1 MELQINSV
9 DQMHQLGAKIGA
21 QLKAGDVVVLTG
33 ELGSGKTVLT
43 QGIASSFGIKNI
55 TSPTFVIS
63 RVYKSKINFIHI
75 DTYRLLDQGVSS
87 FSDLDFESY
96 LENSIFV
103 IEWGASFVNTLNDQ
117 YLEIIIKQ
125 GTEESF
131 RNISFNLVG
140 DRWSGFNL
148 WVPFWQLIPQPL
160 EHLSL

>member
-103 IEWGASFVNTLNDQ
+103 IEWGASFVNTLTDQ
-117 YLEIIIKQ
+117 YLEIIIIQ

-148 WVPFWQLIPQPL
+148 
-160 EHLSL
+160 